1 MNKRSLRVLEF
12 NKVKEILKKYAY
24 SSSAKKLVDELVP
37 YDNTYEINN
46 SLEESNEALEILM
59 KKGNP
64 PIEGLC
70 DIGDILQR
78 AKKGGTLTPEQ
89 LLKVLGMLTATRR
102 MQEFFKREEQ
112 EVSFPKLEDLAYI
125 LAPIND
131 LEKEIERSI
140 LSEDEVSDNASTTL
154 YNIRRSLKEKNSSV
168 REKINSIVRSNS
180 KYLQDSLYTIRGDR
194 YVIPVKAEYKSS
206 VPGLV
211 HDQSSTGATLFIEP
225 MGLVNLNNEIK
236 ELMLKEK
243 AEIDRVLSALSLKVK
258 MNAEHC
264 ESNFKILTN
273 LDFIFQRVNMHVN

>member
-12 NKVKEILKKYAY
+12 NKVKEMLKKYAY

-102 MQEFFKREEQ
+102 MQEFFKREDQ

-125 LAPIND
+125 LVPIND

-180 KYLQDSLYTIRGDR
+180 KYLQDSLYTLYD
-194 YVIPVKAEYKSS
+194 YFFFE
-206 VPGLV
+206 
-211 HDQSSTGATLFIEP
+211 
-225 MGLVNLNNEIK
+225 
-236 ELMLKEK
+236 
-243 AEIDRVLSALSLKVK
+243 
-258 MNAEHC
+258 
-264 ESNFKILTN
+264 
-273 LDFIFQRVNMHVN
+273 